1 MVLDVGTGS
10 GILSFFAIQAGAR
23 HVYAVD
29 ASNITAHCQ
38 QLVNS
43 NGLAN
48 RITVINGKME
58 EVCVEPVIS
67 NSGSQN
73 ILASVLV
80 NYSIRTIII
89 VTVIKNTALS
99 SSNSHV
105 NKLNGLHLVSSVYIA
120 FMG

>member
-1 MVLDVGTGS
+1 M
-10 GILSFFAIQAGAR
+10 
-23 HVYAVD
+23 YAVD

-73 ILASVLV
+73 VLASVLV

-105 NKLNGLHLVSSVYIA
+105 NKINGLHLVSSVYIV